1 MATLTG
7 RRGSFAA
14 TRGEIRKRRIID
26 RLMVGSMI
34 AVTALVC
41 SVLFIIIAY
50 IFYRGVSY
58 INWEFLTSNPRPVGS
73 EGGGIVN
80 AIVGSL
86 ILVGIASVMA
96 VPVGVG
102 AAIFIGEFP
111 SPRLQRAVR
120 FMADVLTGVPS
131 IVVGLFAYALI
142 VEPTGTFSGWA
153 GSAALGFI
161 IVPIVLITAQE
172 ALRLVPG
179 SLREAA
185 LALGVPRW
193 RVIMLVVVPAARRAL
208 LTGLILATARA
219 LGETAPLIFTTLG
232 NNFWNT
238 DPSRPLSALPLVI
251 YRYAVGPYQEEHRQ
265 AWAAA
270 FMLLAVVFFISLMT
284 RVVFRS
290 RYEE

>member
-1 MATLTG
+1 L
-7 RRGSFAA
+7 
-14 TRGEIRKRRIID
+14 ID
-26 RLMVGSMI
+26 RVMVGGMI

-41 SVLFIIIAY
+41 GILFIIIAY
-50 IFYRGVSY
+50 IFYRGISY
-58 INWEFLTSNPRPVGS
+58 INWEFLTSNPRPIGS
-73 EGGGIVN
+73 QGGGIAN

-86 ILVGIASVMA
+86 MLVGLASVLA
-96 VPVGVG
+96 VPIGVG
-102 AAIFIGEFP
+102 AAIFISEFP
-111 SPRLQRAVR
+111 TPRLQRMVR

-153 GSAALGFI
+153 GSAALAFI
-161 IVPIVLITAQE
+161 MIPIVLITAQE

-185 LALGVPRW
+185 LALGVQRW
-193 RVIMLVVVPAARRAL
+193 RTIMMVVVPSARRAM

-238 DPSRPLSALPLVI
+238 DPSKPLSAIPLVI
-251 YRYAVGPYQEEHRQ
+251 YRYAVGPYQEEHQQ

-270 FMLLAVVFFISLMT
+270 FMLLVVVFFISLMT

-290 RYEE
+290 RYED